1 MNSNK
6 IDLEKKIEFIKTKGK
21 PKKIEI
27 NKQEYTKDYFDKV
40 TKHRKRMCEVCC
52 KEIKYNSFSN
62 HLNSKKHIGLVEII
76 LSTCEE
82 SLCVEL

>member
-40 TKHRKRMCEVCC
+40 TKHRKRMCEICC

-62 HLNSKKHIGLVEII
+62 HLNSQKHKGLVEII
-76 LSTCEE
+76 LSTIDDP
-82 SLCVEL
+82 LCVEL